1 MKDVKVMA
9 YKRVIFLF
17 FTISLML
24 IGCGTPST
32 MESPNDNSVELTKLT
47 TEKESIN
54 QEASNKAKDIIQQY
68 DDITAV
74 NAVNSSNHL
83 IASFEV
89 EYLQRFNLEDIRG
102 EIEKQLKEE
111 FPTLKV
117 VVSTDQKIIIELEK
131 LETELN
137 KNSIS
142 KKQLEKNVKKIISL
156 SKEET

>member
-17 FTISLML
+17 CTISLL

-32 MESPNDNSVELTKLT
+32 MESPNDNNVELTKLT